1 MAASA
6 PELRRLEANGWT
18 AMKGLERLQQS
29 WHAWRDRR
37 ALQRRAIPDALWRRT
52 LKRFPFLPSHG
63 QDERALR
70 ILCSLFL
77 DRKEFTGAQ
86 GLVVRDDMAVA
97 IAAQACLPILH
108 LGLEAYDGFVGI
120 VVHPGQVLA
129 RRQSMD
135 DDGIVHEF
143 DEVLSGE
150 MVEGGPVTLSWSD
163 VRASGAS
170 APSGYNV
177 VIHEFAHVLDLSNG
191 HLDATP
197 AFPAHLG
204 ADLMSGWSDLWQQA
218 YADFVLEVHRGQP
231 TLLDPYAAH
240 AVEEFF
246 AVAVEAFF
254 VAPASLIQTQPR
266 LYGLL
271 QAYFQQDPMSYSSLR
286 SA

>member
-6 PELRRLEANGWT
+6 PELRRLEANGLT
-18 AMKGLERLQQS
+18 AMKGLERLQQG
-29 WHAWRDRR
+29 WQAWRDRR

-52 LKRFPFLPSHG
+52 LKRFPFLPSPG
-63 QDERALR
+63 QDEHALR

-108 LGLEAYDGFVGI
+108 LGLQAYDGFVGI

-129 RRQSMD
+129 KRQSMD
-135 DDGIVHEF
+135 DDGVVHEF

-170 APSGYNV
+170 AQDGYNV
-177 VIHEFAHVLDLSNG
+177 VIHEFAHVLDMGNG
-191 HLDATP
+191 ALDATP
-197 AFPAHLG
+197 AWPAHV
-204 ADLMSGWSDLWQQA
+204 SDGVKTQWPRMWLQA
-218 YADFVLEVHRGQP
+218 HADFVCEVQTGQS
-231 TLLDPYAAH
+231 TALDPYAAH
-240 AVEEFF
+240 SVEEFF

-254 VAPASLIQTQPR
+254 VAPASLLQMQPQ
-266 LYGLL
+266 LYELL
-271 QAYFQQDPMSYSSLR
+271 KIYFKQDPVTAAR
-286 SA
+286 DKP